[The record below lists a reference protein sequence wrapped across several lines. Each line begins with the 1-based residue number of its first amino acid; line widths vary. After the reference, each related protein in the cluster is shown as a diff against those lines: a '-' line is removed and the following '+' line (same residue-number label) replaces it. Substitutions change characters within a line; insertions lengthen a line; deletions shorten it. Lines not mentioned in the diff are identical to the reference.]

1 MKRIFGIYN
10 YIEWV
15 VVLGLIYIMVYIWT
29 LDLLLMISVL
39 ISLCI
44 IAILCF
50 IKSVIHDLNGFNS
63 KKLWKYHN
71 SFYVDSFSIGDKT
84 YYIPVINTLTTWG
97 NFHEFVISRSGE
109 IGSRTPSGIKKII
122 NKNASEV
129 NRFIG
134 NSIFTS
140 EEEALYAITQ
150 IQNKIS
156 KVLQTKNQINNN
168 KRTKVNFNNK

>member
-15 VVLGLIYIMVYIWT
+15 VVLCLIYIMVRVWT
-29 LDLLLMISVL
+29 LDLFLMISVL

-50 IKSVIHDLNGFNS
+50 IKIVVHDLNGFNS

-71 SFYVDSFSIGDKT
+71 NFYVDSFSIGDKT

-122 NKNASEV
+122 NKKASEV

-134 NSIFTS
+134 NHIFTT
-140 EEEALYAITQ
+140 EAEALYAISQ
-150 IQNKIS
+150 IQTKINN
-156 KVLQTKNQINNN
+156 VRQTKNQISNS
-168 KRTKVNFNNK
+168 KRTKINFNK

>member
-1 MKRIFGIYN
+1 MIYTHNTKYN

-15 VVLGLIYIMVYIWT
+15 VVLCLIYIMVRVWT
-29 LDLLLMISVL
+29 LDLFLMISVL

-50 IKSVIHDLNGFNS
+50 IKIVVHDLNGFNS

-71 SFYVDSFSIGDKT
+71 NFYVDSFSIGDKT

-122 NKNASEV
+122 NKKASEV

-134 NSIFTS
+134 NHIFTT
-140 EEEALYAITQ
+140 EAEALYAISQ
-150 IQNKIS
+150 IQTKINN
-156 KVLQTKNQINNN
+156 VRQTKNQISNS
-168 KRTKVNFNNK
+168 KRTKINFNK